1 MFFLPNDAFSKHKK
15 TSKEKSV
22 GGPIRKKKKDAF
34 IFQFT
39 DFRDRKDA
47 FLKMAL

>member
-22 GGPIRKKKKDAF
+22 GGPIRKKKKGMHLF
-34 IFQFT
+34 SSSQI
-39 DFRDRKDA
+39 
-47 FLKMAL
+47 LEIEKMLF